1 MTRSIDVTQGDL
13 PIRGTHVILRDW
25 RNEDLEPFR
34 HWLGPGHAWHRF
46 DGPYYALGTPEQ
58 TNASVELRRRLMETG
73 SFPSPRVDLVI
84 ADAIDDRL
92 IGRVNRYWIS
102 EETDWLALGIA
113 LYDERSWGRGLG
125 TEAFGLWCEYLWR
138 AMPRLVRL
146 DFRTWSGNHGMQ
158 AIGRRLGFREEAR
171 FRMARIV
178 DGDYH
183 DGLGFGVLRTEW
195 EARYPDRFGRSGG
208 TSDADVGTG

>member
-1 MTRSIDVTQGDL
+1 
-13 PIRGTHVILRDW
+13 
-25 RNEDLEPFR
+25 
-34 HWLGPGHAWHRF
+34 
-46 DGPYYALGTPEQ
+46 
-58 TNASVELRRRLMETG
+58 
-73 SFPSPRVDLVI
+73 
-84 ADAIDDRL
+84 
-92 IGRVNRYWIS
+92 
-102 EETDWLALGIA
+102 
-113 LYDERSWGRGLG
+113 
-125 TEAFGLWCEYLWR
+125 
-138 AMPRLVRL
+138 MPRLVRL

-195 EARYPDRFGRSGG
+195 EARYPDGFGRSGG